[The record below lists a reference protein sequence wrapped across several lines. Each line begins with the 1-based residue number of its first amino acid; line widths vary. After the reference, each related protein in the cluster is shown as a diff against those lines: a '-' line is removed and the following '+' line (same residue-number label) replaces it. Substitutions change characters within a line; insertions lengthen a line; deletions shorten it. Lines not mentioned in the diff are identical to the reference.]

1 MHFVM
6 LHKKIL
12 DRCIYIGTSVVI
24 VCAIVAC
31 SSVSSKSVSEEER
44 QYYVEVIKR
53 RDQGR
58 ILINNGY
65 SNSKNMSCRKVYEAL
80 TRYYD
85 LTEAIFAPLSEKYG
99 SEDSSGLEDPEEW
112 PLTDLETINL
122 LQQHVLATITLYRS
136 SVLKDINEDYQN
148 QFLLLIPALIAQS
161 DDLSALQEII
171 EDIDLSVEHR

>member
-1 MHFVM
+1 MIR
-6 LHKKIL
+6 KKIV

-31 SSVSSKSVSEEER
+31 SSVSSKSVSEEEK
-44 QYYVEVIKR
+44 QYYIEVIKR

-80 TRYYD
+80 IRYYD
-85 LTEAIFAPLSEKYG
+85 LTEPVFASLSEKYAS
-99 SEDSSGLEDPEEW
+99 SESSELEDAAEW
-112 PLTDLETINL
+112 PLTDVETITL
-122 LQQHVLATITLYRS
+122 LQHHVLGTITLYRS
-136 SVLKDINEDYQN
+136 SVLKDVNEEYQN
-148 QFLLLIPALIAQS
+148 QFLLLIPALMAQS

-171 EDIDLSVEHR
+171 EDVNLSLEHR